1 MFHVMIEPTCSK
13 ESSFLDCRFP
23 VIMYLGLADQLSG
36 TKQQNPQWKNSIFNF
51 LSQVYFDDID
61 IMI

>member
-1 MFHVMIEPTCSK
+1 MLIEPTGNK

-36 TKQQNPQWKNSIFNF
+36 IKQKNPQARISTMSGLMSIPTF
-51 LSQVYFDDID
+51 
-61 IMI
+61 